1 MNLSL
6 YERRRLVVLGVITT
20 FVLFVIVTIGGSRSA
35 GNIST
40 ASTMASATTT
50 SSPLLSSNAIG
61 PLAEDASKPV
71 NLDGPL
77 TQQPTGSAAIAYPS
91 PGEMKRI
98 NARASYRQF
107 PSYNSTI
114 CYSSAAPLGAELTV
128 VNLNNGKSIR
138 CDNVFAIVLPAG
150 IELILHTPLFLQI
163 ANLVDAPLPVTVSW

>member
-6 YERRRLVVLGVITT
+6 YERRRVVVLALVTT
-20 FVLFVIVTIGGSRSA
+20 CVLFIAITFGGGKSSSTSA
-35 GNIST
+35 PNT
-40 ASTMASATTT
+40 TNAPTT
-50 SSPLLSSNAIG
+50 STPLSNNDAIG

-77 TQQPTGSAAIAYPS
+77 AQQPTGSADIAYPG
-91 PGEMKRI
+91 PGEMKRVS
-98 NARASYRQF
+98 ARASYRTF

-114 CYSSAAPLGAELTV
+114 CYSADAPLGSELTI

-138 CDNVFAIVLPAG
+138 CNNVFAILLPASVD
-150 IELILHTPLFLQI
+150 IVLHTPLFLQI